1 MSWPNAAALL
11 AGGSSIPRC
20 RPPRAWGQAE
30 LSFASG
36 MGPPVRPSYQQA
48 LGRKIAAERRR
59 RGLSQPELARLLG
72 RSVAWVSQ
80 VERGVRKVDRM
91 SVLQTVA
98 TALDVPLAELAAEAP
113 VVAAVTEEPPG
124 AAGLRRVLSGAHA
137 LRAMLDGRRPPA
149 LSTLRA
155 RSRKAWDLTHAGQYT
170 DLADLLRGLVPDL
183 ETAARALPASRRAEV
198 FELMAA
204 TYQAC
209 SAALAK
215 LGEPEAA
222 WVAADRAMAAA
233 ERAGNALLVA
243 AGAFRLVFVF
253 LAARRYDQAEE
264 TARTAAEALQ
274 ARADQGE
281 PEAMS
286 LYGALTLQRALIA
299 SRVDDPDAAYVHL
312 ERAARVAALLG
323 EGRNDYNTEFG
334 PANVGLHEVSVA
346 VELGDA
352 GRALRAAAVVDTSG
366 LSAERRARTLVDIAR
381 AHAQRRQVTEAIG
394 VLRQA
399 EDISPER
406 VGGHE
411 LVRQVVSD
419 LLTMQDPPSAELRE
433 LAGRVGAARLH
444 T

>member
-1 MSWPNAAALL
+1 VST
-11 AGGSSIPRC
+11 
-20 RPPRAWGQAE
+20 
-30 LSFASG
+30 
-36 MGPPVRPSYQQA
+36 PSYQQA

-113 VVAAVTEEPPG
+113 VVAAVTEESPG
-124 AAGLRRVLSGAHA
+124 AAGLRLVLSGAYA

-170 DLADLLRGLVPDL
+170 DLSELLRGLVPDL
-183 ETAARALPASRRAEV
+183 ETAARALPEAQRAEV

-215 LGEPEAA
+215 LAEPEAA
-222 WVAADRAMAAA
+222 WIAADRSMAAA
-233 ERAGNALLVA
+233 ERAGNPLLVA

-253 LAARRYDQAEE
+253 IAARHYDQAEE

-274 ARADQGE
+274 SRADDGD
-281 PEAMS
+281 PPAMS
-286 LYGALTLQRALIA
+286 LLGGLTLQRAVIA
-299 SRVDDPDAAYVHL
+299 SRVNDPDAAYSYL
-312 ERAARVAALLG
+312 ERAAQVATRVG

-334 PANVGLHEVSVA
+334 PANVTLYEIAVA

-352 GRALRAAAVVDTSG
+352 GRALRAAATVDTTA
-366 LSAERRARTLVDIAR
+366 LSAERRARMLIDVAR
-381 AHAQRRQVTEAIG
+381 AHAQRRQVGEA
-394 VLRQA
+394 VAALREA
-399 EDISPER
+399 EQITPEQVR
-406 VGGHE
+406 GHE
-411 LVRQVVSD
+411 LVRQLVSD
-419 LLTMQDPPSAELRE
+419 LLTMRDPPSSELRE
-433 LAGRVGAARLH
+433 LAERVGAAKLSS
-444 T
+444 